1 MVLSGP
7 VLVKGPHP
15 SLVAKIHWGQSF
27 FIHLT
32 QQTQDEVYD
41 SCWYLGYSS
50 FHWELLNALYDYLQA
65 ISPLPVVSVWMSWRT
80 LNLELSASVM
90 KWTCFN
96 VYLFGSSRIKQL
108 WPPWSSSNLHVNF
121 LALCPLCFYR
131 VLHYSGIVTLVV
143 LTTSYRKIEAMA
155 FGASP

>member
-7 VLVKGPHP
+7 VLVKGLHP
-15 SLVAKIHWGQSF
+15 SLVAKTHWGQSF

-41 SCWYLGYSS
+41 SCRYLGYPS
-50 FHWELLNALYDYLQA
+50 FYWELLNTLYDCLQA
-65 ISPLPVVSVWMSWRT
+65 ISSGFCLDVPEIPESRTVSKCDEVD
-80 LNLELSASVM
+80 LFQCAY
-90 KWTCFN
+90 C
-96 VYLFGSSRIKQL
+96 FGSSRIKQL

-121 LALCPLCFYR
+121 LALCPLCFCR
-131 VLHYSGIVTLVV
+131 VLHLVTLVV
-143 LTTSYRKIEAMA
+143 LTTSHRKIEAMA